1 MNNFVFSQDP
11 LLYASL
17 TNRQNPQAEFDMR
30 RQLDEAM
37 AQYQALSQQSP
48 PAQQKVQQKD
58 YLGEIDDIVRGLDS
72 DTILMLNADVE
83 YVKINDDLQKMMQEE
98 MMRSVKWKINSNPEA
113 VTKMERMK
121 ELIQNVK
128 KTKDEEN
135 RKVMADIN
143 EYITQ
148 YSDLTFDEYKQL
160 KYGK

>member
-37 AQYQALSQQSP
+37 AQYQALSQQSQ

-83 YVKINDDLQKMMQEE
+83 YIKINDDLQKMMQEE

-128 KTKDEEN
+128 KAKDEEN